1 MMPTL
6 SLDIELVCCTS
17 TKLLVASEN
26 AQCAEI
32 FSDMHA
38 SREF

>member
-6 SLDIELVCCTS
+6 SLDIEPVSCTS
-17 TKLLVASEN
+17 NKLLVASEN
-26 AQCAEI
+26 VQSAEF